1 LVRVVDDLAMLY
13 EQKFLFSLLLTLI
26 VEIPIAIFLVKSFYK
41 QKEIKT
47 SKIIFV
53 GFVAS
58 TLTLPYFW
66 FILPTYITDRL
77 LFMLYGEI
85 LIVCIEMVIYNQ
97 LLKLKLTRSF
107 VASLI
112 TNSMSILAGL
122 IFF

>member
-1 LVRVVDDLAMLY
+1 MIY
-13 EQKFLFSLLLTLI
+13 EQKFLLSLLLTLI
-26 VEIPIAIFLVKSFYK
+26 VEIPIVVLLVKSFYK
-41 QKEIKT
+41 QKEIKI

-53 GFVAS
+53 GFISSA
-58 TLTLPYFW
+58 LTLPYFW

-85 LIVCIEMVIYNQ
+85 IIVCIEMVIYNQ

-107 VASLI
+107 IVSLVA
-112 TNSMSILAGL
+112 NSMSVLAGL

>member
-1 LVRVVDDLAMLY
+1 MFY
-13 EQKFLFSLLLTLI
+13 EQKFLSSLLLTLI
-26 VEIPIAIFLVKSFYK
+26 VEIPIAILLVKSFYK
-41 QKEIKT
+41 QKEIKI

-58 TLTLPYFW
+58 ALTLPYFW
-66 FILPTYITDRL
+66 FILPAYITDRL

-85 LIVCIEMVIYNQ
+85 IIVCIEMVIYNQ

-107 VASLI
+107 VISLI

>member
-1 LVRVVDDLAMLY
+1 MVKVVNNFVMLY
-13 EQKFLFSLLLTLI
+13 EQKFLFSLLLTLV
-26 VEIPIAIFLVKSFYK
+26 VEIPIVVLLVKSLYK
-41 QKEIKT
+41 QKEIRI

-58 TLTLPYFW
+58 ALTLPYFW
-66 FILPTYITDRL
+66 FILPAYITDRL

-85 LIVCIEMVIYNQ
+85 IIVCIEMVIYNQ

-107 VASLI
+107 AVSLI